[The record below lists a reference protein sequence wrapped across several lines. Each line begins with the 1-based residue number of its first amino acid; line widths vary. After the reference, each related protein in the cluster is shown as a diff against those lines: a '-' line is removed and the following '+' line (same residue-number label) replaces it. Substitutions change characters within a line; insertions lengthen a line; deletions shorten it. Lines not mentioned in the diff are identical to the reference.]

1 MRSAHDRVNVKEKTG
16 ERGLACLSRVR
27 VFPVGHEGVS
37 VTMVR
42 FSYVWMIL
50 ACLAVG
56 AVGCNE
62 ADSSTSVSLTAM
74 EQSAAT
80 ITKAKKSGI
89 TLRSAPRAVADHAH
103 YDFGTMDAMTS
114 GEHVFTV
121 RNEGSAP
128 LKLQVLDTSCKCT
141 ISTVDSEP
149 IPPGDSTQVKMT
161 WNTGDK
167 VTYYKQW
174 ARIET
179 NDAETGEMNFKVE
192 GAVRQDIRFEPEEI
206 RFEELHPGS
215 SQTATLLVFSSRL
228 TDLNVERLQITNPN
242 FYHEV
247 TPATAA
253 QLAKHQAL
261 CGYQITIHSPPD
273 LPSGGFT
280 EYVQIGVR
288 PERGKAL
295 VRDFTLPIEG
305 VMLSRL
311 AVFGK
316 GVDGLGR
323 IELGTLPYGRG
334 AKCRLRVKVRDPNTQ
349 LPVRTLTVDPKGVRV
364 TFTPSSVGAPGL
376 YDLEVEVPQ
385 DAEPCAHRGDAMG
398 TIRLD
403 FDHPRIP
410 KLELMVDFSVRPP
423 RELP

>member
-16 ERGLACLSRVR
+16 ERGLACLSRVSG
-27 VFPVGHEGVS
+27 FPVGHAGVS

-42 FSYVWMIL
+42 FSHVWMMV
-50 ACLAVG
+50 CVTVG

-62 ADSSTSVSLTAM
+62 ADSSTTVSLTSM

-80 ITKAKKSGI
+80 IAKAKKSGI
-89 TLRSAPRAVADHAH
+89 TLRSTPRAVADHAH

-141 ISTVDSEP
+141 ISTVDTEP
-149 IPPGDSTQVKMT
+149 ILPGESTQVKME

-179 NDAETGEMNFKVE
+179 NDAETGEMIFKVE

-206 RFEELHPGS
+206 HFEELHPGS

-228 TDLNVERLQITNPN
+228 TDLDVERLQITNPN

-247 TPATAA
+247 ASATPA

-261 CGYQITIHSPPD
+261 CGYQITIHSPSD
-273 LPSGGFT
+273 LASGAFT

-288 PERGKAL
+288 PERGETL

-334 AKCRLRVKVRDPNTQ
+334 AKWRLRVKARDPATQ
-349 LPVRTLTVDPKGVRV
+349 LPVNAMTVEPSNVRV
-364 TFTPSSVGAPGL
+364 AFTPSTTGAPGL
-376 YDLEVEVPQ
+376 YDLEVEVPE
-385 DAEPCAHRGDAMG
+385 DTEPCAHRGDAMG

-410 KLELMVDFSVRPP
+410 KLELMIDFSVRPP